1 MRYGGDNR
9 SRLLLVTLIVT
20 SLFLITLDMRGVQ
33 LISGLRQGTQSVLGP
48 FQRVAST
55 AFTPIGNFFSDVAH
69 LGRTRTQLTSLVDQN
84 AKLRKSLIDLKGT
97 DAQIKQLKSILDFA
111 GTGGYKIV
119 SARVISQGTSLSFS
133 QSITID
139 IGANANITRDMT
151 VICGDG
157 LVGVVKEVYA
167 STSLVLLESDP
178 AFRIGVRIAGS
189 QEIGILS
196 GQGTDRAMLQLL
208 DSQSSVKRGDVL
220 VARGSEGGKPFVPGV
235 PIGVVT
241 SVPNSAGLVSQL
253 AEVKF
258 FTHLHALSVVAVVL
272 RAPVIDP
279 RDALV
284 PAKPTPT
291 PIPTVTIF
299 VTPTPSASGV
309 PSATPSNSAA
319 TKK

>member
-1 MRYGGDNR
+1 
-9 SRLLLVTLIVT
+9 
-20 SLFLITLDMRGVQ
+20 MRGVQ

-55 AFTPIGNFFSDVAH
+55 AFTPLGNFFSDVAH
-69 LGRTRTQLTSLVDQN
+69 LGRTRTQLASLVDQN

-97 DAQIKQLKSILDFA
+97 DAQIKQLKSILNLA

-119 SARVISQGTSLSFS
+119 SAKVISQGTSLSFS

-139 IGANANITRDMT
+139 IGANAHITRDMT

-235 PIGVVT
+235 PVGVVT

-258 FTHLHALSVVAVVL
+258 FTQLHALSVVAVVL